1 MSTSGNSTPGR
12 YEWIR
17 ISETK
22 DRFLRGGKPFF
33 YLADTAWMA
42 FSNLTLE
49 DWEEYLFFRQAQGFN
64 ALQIVVMPVTHDTSE
79 DASTMYPFRVGRGGA
94 FDFCAIDE
102 RYFEKAVR
110 MVGMAR
116 ERGFIPV
123 LAPLWVNWIPGTWA
137 SAKSPR
143 TAMSF
148 EAAREYLARTL
159 PLFAPYQPIFLASG
173 DTRFESDEVRYYRM
187 VLEQVRMHCPG
198 CLTTLHRSPGADL
211 PEELMRS
218 PDLDFYMYQSG
229 HHIESQDNAYRLA
242 EAFLAKPVK
251 RPIVNGEPC
260 YDGSGY
266 GFRYGRFGRFEV
278 RRASWQSLLSG
289 AKAGLGYGAHG
300 VWSWHRRG
308 ACFTSVPFSGQPFD
322 WRTAMRLGGA
332 ADASF
337 ARTLFERYELFDL
350 EPAGLIR
357 NASPE
362 IRMAMSPDS
371 RKFAIYVP
379 YPVEVEVGMDL
390 SGYALEVVDLDARS
404 FGSAAVEPGVDV
416 SRIAMHGANADVLIV
431 GWKA

>member
-148 EAAREYLARTL
+148 EAAREYLARSL

-278 RRASWQSLLSG
+278 RRRAGRACSRERRQALATARMASG
-289 AKAGLGYGAHG
+289 AGIGGERASRVSLSLVSRSTGGPRCAWGA
-300 VWSWHRRG
+300 RR
-308 ACFTSVPFSGQPFD
+308 
-322 WRTAMRLGGA
+322 MHL
-332 ADASF
+332 
-337 ARTLFERYELFDL
+337 
-350 EPAGLIR
+350 
-357 NASPE
+357 
-362 IRMAMSPDS
+362 S
-371 RKFAIYVP
+371 R
-379 YPVEVEVGMDL
+379 
-390 SGYALEVVDLDARS
+390 ARS
-404 FGSAAVEPGVDV
+404 SSAT
-416 SRIAMHGANADVLIV
+416 SFLIWNPR
-431 GWKA
+431 G